1 MGRRGRAQNAKGG
14 IITDPAAYLQNSF
27 PGRRFELLAD
37 QSIFLE
43 QTGDWL
49 QRDYETRGGKSL
61 SNCTLSAICNAMLFF
76 ARNGYEKIPGDPPA
90 LYQIVRKKARK
101 YRILGRYGTVAF
113 FNRMLANAVW
123 RGCGYPE
130 IRAQSKYFRGF
141 SHWEALMKKRRPFFI
156 SLFSGKYARH
166 TVCAC
171 GMLIFADAVRQ
182 YRFLAV
188 YDNWSRRPRFLS
200 DLEHYLS
207 CTTQLMR
214 QQGGDGLVSKTT
226 K

>member
-1 MGRRGRAQNAKGG
+1 MSRRHREQNQKGG
-14 IITDPAAYLQNSF
+14 IIIDPLAYLQNRF

-37 QSIFLE
+37 KSIFLE

-49 QRDYETRGGKSL
+49 QRDYEIKNGKSQP
-61 SNCTLSAICNAMLFF
+61 NCTLCAICNAMLFF
-76 ARNGYEKIPGDPPA
+76 ARNGYEQIPSDPPA

-101 YRILGRYGTVAF
+101 YRLLGRYGTIAF

-123 RGCGYPE
+123 RACGYPKM
-130 IRAQSKYFRGF
+130 RAQSRYFRGF
-141 SHWEALMKKRRPFFI
+141 SYWDALMQKRRPFFI

-171 GMLIFADAVRQ
+171 GMLVFVDEVRQ
-182 YRFLAV
+182 YRFLALR
-188 YDNWSRRPRFLS
+188 DNWGRQLRFLS
-200 DLEHYLS
+200 DLEHDLS

-214 QQGGDGLVSKTT
+214 
-226 K
+226 

>member
-90 LYQIVRKKARK
+90 LYQVVRKKARK

-130 IRAQSKYFRGF
+130 MRAQSKYFRGF

-171 GMLIFADAVRQ
+171 GLLVFADGVRQ
-182 YRFLAV
+182 YRFLALR
-188 YDNWSRRPRFLS
+188 DNWSRQLRFLS
-200 DLEHYLS
+200 DLEPCLS

-214 QQGGDGLVSKTT
+214 Q
-226 K
+226 